1 MCIYNKW
8 VQIII
13 ILTPG
18 TRITPWRDPRVLVK
32 KSLIN
37 SYRKKESAEHVDSPA
52 SFHGQGWGFL
62 PPDQERRG
70 EKRGWSQQGE
80 VEGLVEVNS

>member
-8 VQIII
+8 VQVII

-32 KSLIN
+32 KSLID
-37 SYRKKESAEHVDSPA
+37 SYRRKESAEHVTVLPLFMDRDGV
-52 SFHGQGWGFL
+52 FFL
-62 PPDQERRG
+62 LSGRG
-70 EKRGWSQQGE
+70 EESG
-80 VEGLVEVNS
+80 EGLESAR

>member
-13 ILTPG
+13 ILAPG

-32 KSLIN
+32 MSLIN
-37 SYRKKESAEHVDSPA
+37 SYRKKEPAEHVTVLPLFMDRDGV
-52 SFHGQGWGFL
+52 FFL
-62 PPDQERRG
+62 LTRRG
-70 EKRGWSQQGE
+70 EERREAGASK
-80 VEGLVEVNS
+80 VKLKGLWK